1 MSLATYSDLKTSIA
15 NFLARSDLTD
25 QIPDFI
31 SLCEARMSRELDT
44 RGQESSTTFSTVA
57 GTESYALPTDL
68 REIRVAKINKTP
80 TKVLEFV
87 TPHGIYVNSPQNE
100 TGNPEFYTVIGG
112 NIHLRPI
119 PDSVMTVELILG
131 SGLTVLSDSNTSNTV
146 LSRHPDAY
154 LYGSLTAAHTFLMD
168 EARATQY
175 DALFTRS
182 IDEIKKDTD
191 QARYG
196 GGSLTIKTDFSI
208 A

>member
-31 SLCEARMSRELDT
+31 SLCEARMSRELDS
-44 RGQESSTTFSTVA
+44 RSQESSTTFTTVA
-57 GTESYALPTDL
+57 GTESYSLPTDL
-68 REIRVAKINKTP
+68 REIRVAKVNKTP
-80 TKVLEFV
+80 IKVLEFV
-87 TPHGIYVNSPQNE
+87 TPHGIYLNSPQSE
-100 TGNPEFYTVIGG
+100 TGNPVYYTIIGS

-119 PDSVMTVELILG
+119 PDSVMTIELILG
-131 SGLTVLSDSNTSNTV
+131 SGVTSLSDSNTSNAV

-154 LYGSLTAAHTFLMD
+154 LYGSLTAAHTYLMD

-175 DALFTRS
+175 DALFTRALE
-182 IDEIKKDTD
+182 EIKKDTE

-196 GGSLTIKTDFSI
+196 GGSLTIKTDVS
-208 A
+208 AA